1 MNYSASYL
9 ALTVLAILVGR
20 MVVHGICWGGV
31 GGGAVRLGARQG
43 GHAGEARQ
51 DLQTLGS
58 VTAGGHSATRL
69 QPAGQWGKGK
79 VSLGLMWDSAG
90 VQQAH
95 YLRGGEERV
104 IRTEHQQKKTPAS
117 FSPRSYFT
125 CGLKKNGSLVVYNK
139 VLEDIFENVICF
151 M

>member
-1 MNYSASYL
+1 MQFRQPEIDIKTKKVNYSVSYL

-31 GGGAVRLGARQG
+31 GRWAVRLRVRQG
-43 GHAGEARQ
+43 GHAGETRQ

-58 VTAGGHSATRL
+58 VTAGGHSSTRL

-79 VSLGLMWDSAG
+79 VSLGLMWHSAG

-95 YLRGGEERV
+95 YLWGSDEERV
-104 IRTEHQQKKTPAS
+104 IRTEH
-117 FSPRSYFT
+117 
-125 CGLKKNGSLVVYNK
+125 
-139 VLEDIFENVICF
+139 
-151 M
+151 